1 VRQRELDLA
10 LLRAILSPANEPE
23 LGGQEQVGFTDMLD
37 KLVSGQH
44 SRLTPKQRSWAT
56 DVESRL
62 RPIDVSKVPRG
73 REVVEPEALKKRPL
87 KPPMKRI
94 S

>member
-10 LLRAILSPANEPE
+10 LLRAILDLANEPE

-37 KLVSGQH
+37 KLVSGQY

-56 DVESRL
+56 DVELRL

-73 REVVEPEALKKRPL
+73 REVVEPEALRVKPK
-87 KPPMKRI
+87 KPPARVT
-94 S
+94 